1 MLKAIAQVIYF
12 CYKLYRIIKR
22 SMSGYWNA
30 KVKVLVGSKEE
41 IEVKFT
47 RKNGNFFNYQNQ
59 PEVWI
64 LEILGNLM
72 KLCCQNKWHLVHDI
86 DSLFYWVFKAKY
98 FPNCSTEATIDA
110 IINSHWVVEFLCY
123 RLMFQSPWCSTN
135 KVHSSMYN
143 SITRYFDLAE
153 GK

>member
-1 MLKAIAQVIYF
+1 MLTAIAQVIYF

-72 KLCCQNKWHLVHDI
+72 KLCCQNKCDTLFMILIHFSIESLRQSIFQIALLKLQLMLLSIHTGWWNSYLI
-86 DSLFYWVFKAKY
+86 DLCFN
-98 FPNCSTEATIDA
+98 PPDA
-110 IINSHWVVEFLCY
+110 QQIKSIPLCTT
-123 RLMFQSPWCSTN
+123 P
-135 KVHSSMYN
+135 
-143 SITRYFDLAE
+143 
-153 GK
+153 